1 MMMIEKLAQYG
12 RMLRWMLEL
21 ERIQDLGEMLM
32 ELEMM
37 QLLTGMEELSPS
49 DGMGDWPQFHPLPHG
64 FHYILLVLFVHNYIV

>member
-1 MMMIEKLAQYG
+1 MMIEKMAQYG

-32 ELEMM
+32 ELERM

-49 DGMGDWPQFHPLPHG
+49 DGTGD
-64 FHYILLVLFVHNYIV
+64 